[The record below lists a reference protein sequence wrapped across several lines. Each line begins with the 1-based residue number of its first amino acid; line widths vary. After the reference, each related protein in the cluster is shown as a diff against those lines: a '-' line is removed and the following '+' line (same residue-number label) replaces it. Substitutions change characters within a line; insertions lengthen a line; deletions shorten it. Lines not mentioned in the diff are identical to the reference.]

1 MNLEIRLKV
10 LPLLYG
16 YSDRHNQGERRAG
29 ATQAGDGRAWRGKEV
44 RSRRR
49 EEFRATFGKTVAFL
63 DMIGVREKLEEILG
77 DIEVADSPATISK
90 LKGKLDVIMKYV
102 NVFKAASDS
111 INRTEK
117 TIIKEQRVEET
128 ESGMSGDTG
137 NIEIIEKIDYDTI
150 AGAVKR

>member
-1 MNLEIRLKV
+1 MGTAIDIIK
-10 LPLLYG
+10 
-16 YSDRHNQGERRAG
+16 
-29 ATQAGDGRAWRGKEV
+29 GKEE
-44 RSRRR
+44 RELRRQGMEERGEIKKYEVDDKVR

-117 TIIKEQRVEET
+117 TIIKEQRGEGT
-128 ESGMSGDTG
+128 ESEMSGDTG

>member
-1 MNLEIRLKV
+1 MGTAIDIIK
-10 LPLLYG
+10 
-16 YSDRHNQGERRAG
+16 
-29 ATQAGDGRAWRGKEV
+29 GKEE
-44 RSRRR
+44 RELRRQGMEERGEIKKYEVDDKVR

-117 TIIKEQRVEET
+117 TIIKEQRGEET
-128 ESGMSGDTG
+128 ESEMSGDTG
-137 NIEIIEKIDYDTI
+137 NIEIIDKIDYDTI

>member
-1 MNLEIRLKV
+1 MGTAIDIIK
-10 LPLLYG
+10 
-16 YSDRHNQGERRAG
+16 
-29 ATQAGDGRAWRGKEV
+29 GKEE
-44 RSRRR
+44 RELRRQGMEERGELKKYEVDDKVR

-117 TIIKEQRVEET
+117 TIIKEQRGEET
-128 ESGMSGDTG
+128 ESEMSGDTG
-137 NIEIIEKIDYDTI
+137 NIEIIDKIDYDTI

>member
-1 MNLEIRLKV
+1 MGTAIDIIK
-10 LPLLYG
+10 
-16 YSDRHNQGERRAG
+16 
-29 ATQAGDGRAWRGKEV
+29 GKEE
-44 RSRRR
+44 RELRRQGMEDRGEIKKYEVDGNVR

-117 TIIKEQRVEET
+117 TIIKEQRGEEP
-128 ESGMSGDTG
+128 ESVMSGDTG

>member
-1 MNLEIRLKV
+1 MGTAIDIIK
-10 LPLLYG
+10 
-16 YSDRHNQGERRAG
+16 
-29 ATQAGDGRAWRGKEV
+29 GKEE
-44 RSRRR
+44 RELRRQGMEERGEIKKYEVDEKVR

-117 TIIKEQRVEET
+117 TIIKEQMGEET

>member
-1 MNLEIRLKV
+1 MGTAIDIIKGKEERAQ
-10 LPLLYG
+10 
-16 YSDRHNQGERRAG
+16 RRQEMGERG
-29 ATQAGDGRAWRGKEV
+29 EV
-44 RSRRR
+44 KKYEVDDKVR

-117 TIIKEQRVEET
+117 TIIKEQRGEET
-128 ESGMSGDTG
+128 ESEMRGDTG

>member
-1 MNLEIRLKV
+1 MGTAIDIIK
-10 LPLLYG
+10 
-16 YSDRHNQGERRAG
+16 
-29 ATQAGDGRAWRGKEV
+29 GKEE
-44 RSRRR
+44 RELRRQGMEERGEIKKYEADDKVR

-117 TIIKEQRVEET
+117 TIIKEQRGEEP
-128 ESGMSGDTG
+128 ESVMSGDTG

>member
-1 MNLEIRLKV
+1 MGTAIDIIK
-10 LPLLYG
+10 
-16 YSDRHNQGERRAG
+16 
-29 ATQAGDGRAWRGKEV
+29 GKEE
-44 RSRRR
+44 RALRRQGMDERGEIKKYEVDEKVR

-117 TIIKEQRVEET
+117 TIIKEQRGEES
-128 ESGMSGDTG
+128 ESVMSGDTG
-137 NIEIIEKIDYDTI
+137 NIEIIDKIDYDTI

>member
-1 MNLEIRLKV
+1 MGTAIEIIK
-10 LPLLYG
+10 
-16 YSDRHNQGERRAG
+16 
-29 ATQAGDGRAWRGKEV
+29 GKEE
-44 RSRRR
+44 RALRRQGMDERGELKKYEVDEGVR

-117 TIIKEQRVEET
+117 TIIKEQRGEET
-128 ESGMSGDTG
+128 ESVMSGDTG
-137 NIEIIEKIDYDTI
+137 NIEIIDKIDYDTI

>member
-1 MNLEIRLKV
+1 MGTAIDIIK
-10 LPLLYG
+10 
-16 YSDRHNQGERRAG
+16 
-29 ATQAGDGRAWRGKEV
+29 GKEE
-44 RSRRR
+44 RALRRQGMEDRGEIKKYEVDDKVR

-117 TIIKEQRVEET
+117 TIIKEQRGEET
-128 ESGMSGDTG
+128 ESVMSGDTG

>member
-1 MNLEIRLKV
+1 MGTAIDIIK
-10 LPLLYG
+10 
-16 YSDRHNQGERRAG
+16 
-29 ATQAGDGRAWRGKEV
+29 GKEE
-44 RSRRR
+44 RELRRQGMEERGEIKKYEVDDKVR

-117 TIIKEQRVEET
+117 TIIKEQRGEEP
-128 ESGMSGDTG
+128 ESVMSGDTG

>member
-1 MNLEIRLKV
+1 MGTAIDIIK
-10 LPLLYG
+10 
-16 YSDRHNQGERRAG
+16 
-29 ATQAGDGRAWRGKEV
+29 GKEE
-44 RSRRR
+44 RALRRQGMEERGEIKKYEVDDKVR

-63 DMIGVREKLEEILG
+63 DMIGVREKMEEILG

-102 NVFKAASDS
+102 NVFKAASES

-117 TIIKEQRVEET
+117 TIIKEQRGEET

-137 NIEIIEKIDYDTI
+137 NIEIIDKIDYDTI

>member
-1 MNLEIRLKV
+1 MGTAIDIIK
-10 LPLLYG
+10 
-16 YSDRHNQGERRAG
+16 
-29 ATQAGDGRAWRGKEV
+29 GKEE
-44 RSRRR
+44 RELRRQGMEERGEIKKYEVDDKVR

-117 TIIKEQRVEET
+117 TIIKEQRGEEP
-128 ESGMSGDTG
+128 ESVMSGDTG
-137 NIEIIEKIDYDTI
+137 NIEIIDKIDYDTI

>member
-1 MNLEIRLKV
+1 MGTAIDIIK
-10 LPLLYG
+10 
-16 YSDRHNQGERRAG
+16 
-29 ATQAGDGRAWRGKEV
+29 GKEE
-44 RSRRR
+44 RELRRQGMEERGEVKKYEVDDKVR

-117 TIIKEQRVEET
+117 TIIKEQRGEES
-128 ESGMSGDTG
+128 ESVMSEDTG

>member
-1 MNLEIRLKV
+1 MGTAIDIIK
-10 LPLLYG
+10 
-16 YSDRHNQGERRAG
+16 
-29 ATQAGDGRAWRGKEV
+29 GKEE
-44 RSRRR
+44 RALRRQGMEERGEIKKYEVDDKVR

-117 TIIKEQRVEET
+117 TIIKEQRGEEP

-137 NIEIIEKIDYDTI
+137 NIEIIDKIDYDTI

>member
-1 MNLEIRLKV
+1 MGTAIDIIK
-10 LPLLYG
+10 
-16 YSDRHNQGERRAG
+16 
-29 ATQAGDGRAWRGKEV
+29 GKEE
-44 RSRRR
+44 RALRRQGMEDRGELKKYEVDDKVR

-117 TIIKEQRVEET
+117 TIIKEQRGEET
-128 ESGMSGDTG
+128 ESVMSGDTG
-137 NIEIIEKIDYDTI
+137 NIEIIDKIDYDTI

>member
-1 MNLEIRLKV
+1 MGTAIDIIK
-10 LPLLYG
+10 
-16 YSDRHNQGERRAG
+16 
-29 ATQAGDGRAWRGKEV
+29 GKEE
-44 RSRRR
+44 RELRRQEMEERGEIKKYEVDDNVR

-128 ESGMSGDTG
+128 ESVMSGDTG